1 MTSIV
6 IKTVV
11 LGGKTF
17 RYLIYLNKKPT
28 QRFPMC
34 KYPRERVPAGTYR
47 PFMNIKGNDT
57 WNQTLSFQIIEYP
70 ESLWGTLITPNDPIE
85 MEVIDI
91 SNEYP
96 DFQSIVI
103 QEI

>member
-34 KYPRERVPAGTYR
+34 KFPREKVPAGTYR
-47 PFMNIKGNDT
+47 PFMYIKGD
-57 WNQTLSFQIIEYP
+57 QQIGYQKIEFP
-70 ESLWGTLITPNDPIE
+70 ESLWGTMVTVDDPIE
-85 MEVIDI
+85 MELIELK
-91 SNEYP
+91 NNYP
-96 DFQSIVI
+96 DFDYIKI
-103 QEI
+103 EEIDIK